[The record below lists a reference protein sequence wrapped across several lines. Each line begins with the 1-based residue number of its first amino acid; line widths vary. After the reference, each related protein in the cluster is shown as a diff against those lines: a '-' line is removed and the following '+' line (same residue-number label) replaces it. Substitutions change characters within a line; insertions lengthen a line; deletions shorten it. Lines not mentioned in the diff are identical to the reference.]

1 MTWLSRLLPNGRSS
15 LQRATK
21 RRRRIMKLELL
32 ENRTLLSNVSVFFTL
47 PGTLTILGDNF
58 NDSFSITEQSTA
70 AGGKVT
76 VASTSLPT
84 TINGSS
90 VPFVSTEAVT
100 SIMVTL
106 PGTTNFDTVSLLGAG
121 KTTPTTVK
129 NVTITGLI
137 GPTATAANLKF
148 TANGVDN
155 NDALT
160 LNTALPPL
168 TAALTANVDNSSF
181 RTLAIYQAGGSQAVV
196 ELGNNTIPGPAVVHE
211 GYGNKDSITVDNG
224 NVSGRPRSGRA
235 QGGPVDNPLVG
246 TADSVTVNQTPP
258 PGTWTFTSGSTA
270 RPIHQRE
277 HRQRRLGQLRCE
289 DLAGQRRWR
298 HDQDQR
304 GHDLH
309 SAQSHCTSRFPAQHR
324 RRLRATGA
332 SRSPRGTVTTGMIPS
347 A

>member
-32 ENRTLLSNVSVFFTL
+32 ENRTLLSNVSVSFTL

-84 TINGSS
+84 TINGTS

-129 NVTITGLI
+129 NVSIATTGANLTFTA
-137 GPTATAANLKF
+137 GTTAT
-148 TANGVDN
+148 NGVDN
-155 NDALT
+155 NGAFTLT
-160 LNTALPPL
+160 DTFSPPL
-168 TAALTANVDNSSF
+168 MDAALTAHVDNSSF
-181 RTLAIYQAGGSQAVV
+181 GSLAISQTGCCPAVV
-196 ELGNNTIPGPAVVHE
+196 ELGNDTIPGTVSVSE
-211 GYGNKDSITVDNG
+211 GNANSDSITVDKG
-224 NVSGRPRSGRA
+224 DVFMSTTLV
-235 QGGPVDNPLVG
+235 QGVPGDPF
-246 TADSVTVNQTPP
+246 PP
-258 PGTWTFTSGSTA
+258 PA
-270 RPIHQRE
+270 
-277 HRQRRLGQLRCE
+277 
-289 DLAGQRRWR
+289 
-298 HDQDQR
+298 
-304 GHDLH
+304 
-309 SAQSHCTSRFPAQHR
+309 SALP
-324 RRLRATGA
+324 
-332 SRSPRGTVTTGMIPS
+332 IPS
-347 A
+347 ASPTPVSRT